1 MSHPIPTKTPNRG
14 IIQELVLECKLILK
28 LFLDRRVSLLL
39 KLIPIAGVLYVL
51 NPVDVPSYLDDL
63 FALVFSLV
71 LFVEL
76 CPRQVVAEL
85 RKELRSVVNGEWREV
100 PKNSTVIDGVLRDA
114 EDPAAGE
121 KKTEK

>member
-1 MSHPIPTKTPNRG
+1 MPRQISPKIPRRSL
-14 IIQELVLECKLILK
+14 IEEFVLEVKLILR
-28 LFLDRRVSLLL
+28 LFLDRRVSFLL
-39 KLIPIAGVLYVL
+39 KLIPLTGLLYVI

-76 CPRQVVAEL
+76 CPRQVVDEQ

-100 PKNSTVIDGVLRDA
+100 PKDSTIIDGEMWDA
-114 EDPAAGE
+114 EKPAE
-121 KKTEK
+121 EEKTEK